1 MGSPR
6 IDGQHK
12 HLFGLLDEL
21 RDAMAKGRGRDVA
34 STVALKLETYAR
46 THFALE
52 EELLAAARYPHLAT
66 HLGEH
71 AAFTARVRELSQA
84 IRAGAPT
91 ATIDTMTFL
100 SAWLV
105 DHVRASDR
113 RYLPFLERAGL
124 L

>member
-21 RDAMAKGRGRDVA
+21 REAMTRGRGREVA
-34 STVALKLETYAR
+34 ASVALKLETYTR

-52 EELLAAARYPHLAT
+52 EELLTAARYPHLAA

-71 AAFTARVRELSQA
+71 QAFAARVRELGAA
-84 IRAGAPT
+84 IAAGAPT

-100 SAWLV
+100 SAWLT
-105 DHVRASDR
+105 DHVRTSDR
-113 RYLPFLERAGL
+113 RYVPFLERAGL